1 MTTPSLS
8 NTRPIPSYAKLAI
21 ILGTL
26 SAFGPLSIDMYL
38 PALPT
43 IAAEFNTQTS
53 VVQQT
58 LAVFFIGLAVGQAF
72 YGPIADRMGRRAPLL
87 FGCTLYMIAC
97 IGCAFAPTIQSL
109 VLLRLAQA
117 LGGCA
122 GIVISRSI
130 VRDLFDQQESAR
142 MYSFLML
149 VMGLAPI
156 TAPLIGG
163 QLLLYLGWRAIF
175 VTLSLFG
182 LACVLLVTFVL
193 PESLPVERRAQSG
206 LGAVL
211 RNYGEILMNRSYMG
225 FAVASGLASSAMFA
239 YISGSS
245 FVFIELN
252 GVAPEHFGFIFGIN
266 AIGLVGAAQ
275 LNRWLLARY
284 EGVQVLRAA
293 LAVTAVSGILLVI
306 VAATGFGGFPAL
318 LIVLFCCIASTGLVG
333 PNATAAAMAPYAQR
347 AGSAAA
353 LLGAIQFVLGAAAGS
368 LVGLL
373 HNGTALPMTGVIAL
387 CGVGAFLMLQF
398 LALRT
403 QPQAVAGQ
411 RV

>member
-1 MTTPSLS
+1 M
-8 NTRPIPSYAKLAI
+8 LAI

-38 PALPT
+38 PALPA
-43 IAAEFNTQTS
+43 IAEDFGTQTA

-58 LAVFFIGLAVGQAF
+58 LSVFFIGLAVGQTI
-72 YGPIADRMGRRAPLL
+72 YGPIADRVGRRVPLL
-87 FGCTLYMIAC
+87 IGSTLYMLAC

-109 VLLRLAQA
+109 ILLRLAQA

-163 QLLLYLGWRAIF
+163 QLLLFFGWRSIF
-175 VTLSLFG
+175 VLLSGFG
-182 LACVLLVTFVL
+182 LLCVLLVTFVL
-193 PESLPVERRAQSG
+193 PETLPVERRLNSG
-206 LGAVL
+206 LGEVL
-211 RNYGEILMNRSYMG
+211 QNYWGILRNRSYMG
-225 FAVASGLASSAMFA
+225 FALASGLASAAMFA

-252 GVAPEHFGFIFGIN
+252 GIAPEHFGLLFGIN
-266 AIGLVGAAQ
+266 AVGLIGAAQ

-284 EGVQVLRAA
+284 QGLQILQAA
-293 LAVTAVSGILLVI
+293 LTFTAISGILLLI
-306 VAATGFGGFPAL
+306 VTATGIGGFPTML
-318 LIVLFCCIASTGLVG
+318 VVLFFCIASTGLVG
-333 PNATAAAMAPYAQR
+333 PNATAAAMEPYAKR

-353 LLGAIQFVLGAAAGS
+353 MLGATQFIFGAVAGT
-368 LVGLL
+368 LVTFF
-373 HNGTALPMTGVIAL
+373 HNGTAIPMVGVIAL
-387 CGVGAFLMLQF
+387 CTICAYLTLQF

-403 QPQAVAGQ
+403 TSKAATV
-411 RV
+411 

>member
-1 MTTPSLS
+1 MTTSTIS
-8 NTRPIPSYAKLAI
+8 TSRKTPSYAKLAI
-21 ILGTL
+21 ILGIL
-26 SAFGPLSIDMYL
+26 SAFAPLSIDMYL

-43 IAAEFNTQTS
+43 IAGDFNTQIS
-53 VVQQT
+53 VAQQT
-58 LAVFFIGLAVGQAF
+58 LAVFFIGLALGQAF
-72 YGPIADRMGRRAPLL
+72 YGPIADRVGRRRPLL
-87 FGCTLYMIAC
+87 FGCALYMVAC

-109 VLLRLAQA
+109 ILLRFAQA

-163 QLLLYLGWRAIF
+163 QLLLFFGWRAIF
-175 VTLSLFG
+175 VTLAGFG
-182 LACVLLVTFVL
+182 LLCFLLVTFIL
-193 PESLPVERRAQSG
+193 PESLPAERRMRDG

-211 RNYGEILMNRSYMG
+211 RSYGEILLNRNYMG
-225 FAVASGLASSAMFA
+225 FAVAGGLASSAMFA

-252 GVAPEHFGFIFGIN
+252 GVPPERFGLLFGTN
-266 AIGLVGAAQ
+266 AIGLIAAAQ
-275 LNRWLLARY
+275 FNRWLLGRY
-284 EGVQVLRAA
+284 QGIQILNAA
-293 LAVTAVSGILLVI
+293 LTFTALSGLLLVVI
-306 VAATGFGGFPAL
+306 TATGFGGFPAML
-318 LIVLFCCIASTGLVG
+318 VVLFCCIASTGLVG
-333 PNATAAAMAPYAQR
+333 PNATAAAMAPYPQR

-353 LLGAIQFVLGAAAGS
+353 LLGAIQFVLGAGAGS

-373 HNGTALPMTGVIAL
+373 HNGTALPMAGVIAL
-387 CGVGAFLMLQF
+387 CAVGSYLVLQL
-398 LALRT
+398 LAVRAL
-403 QPQAVAGQ
+403 PQAKPL
-411 RV
+411 

>member
-1 MTTPSLS
+1 MTTTSAA
-8 NTRPIPSYAKLAI
+8 NARPLPSYAKLAI

-26 SAFGPLSIDMYL
+26 SAFAPLSIDMYL

-43 IAAEFNTQTS
+43 IAADFNTQTS
-53 VVQQT
+53 VAQQT

-72 YGPIADRMGRRAPLL
+72 YGPIADRVGRRAPLL
-87 FGCTLYMIAC
+87 FGSALYMLAC

-109 VLLRLAQA
+109 ILLRLAQA

-163 QLLLYLGWRAIF
+163 QLLLFFGWRAIF
-175 VTLSLFG
+175 FTLSGFG
-182 LACVLLVTFVL
+182 LLCFLLVTFIL
-193 PESLPVERRAQSG
+193 PETLPVERRTQAG

-211 RNYGEILMNRSYMG
+211 NIYGEILMSRSYLG
-225 FAVASGLASSAMFA
+225 FAMAGGLASSAMFA
-239 YISGSS
+239 YISGSP

-252 GVAPEHFGFIFGIN
+252 GVAPEYFGLLFGTN
-266 AIGLVGAAQ
+266 AVGLIAAAQ
-275 LNRWLLARY
+275 FNRWLLTRY
-284 EGVQVLRAA
+284 DGVQILKAA
-293 LAVTAVSGILLVI
+293 LTVTAISGLLLV
-306 VAATGFGGFPAL
+306 ATTATGIGGFPMML
-318 LIVLFCCIASTGLVG
+318 VILFCCIASTGLVG
-333 PNATAAAMAPYAQR
+333 PNSTAAAMAPYAQR

-353 LLGAIQFVLGAAAGS
+353 LLGAIQFVLGAGAGS

-373 HNGTALPMTGVIAL
+373 HNGTALPMAGVIAL
-387 CGVGAFLMLQF
+387 CAVGAFLMLQL
-398 LALRT
+398 LALRAT
-403 QPQAVAGQ
+403 PRVASI
-411 RV
+411 

>member
-1 MTTPSLS
+1 MTTSSLS
-8 NTRPIPSYAKLAI
+8 GARPLTSYAKLAI

-26 SAFGPLSIDMYL
+26 SAFAPLSIDMYL

-43 IAAEFNTQTS
+43 IAADFGTETA

-72 YGPIADRMGRRAPLL
+72 YGPIADRAGRRAPLL
-87 FGCTLYMIAC
+87 FGCALYMVAC

-109 VLLRLAQA
+109 ILLRLAQA

-163 QLLLYLGWRAIF
+163 QLLLYFGWRAIF
-175 VTLSLFG
+175 ITLAAFG
-182 LACVLLVTFVL
+182 LLCFLLVSFVL
-193 PESLPVERRAQSG
+193 PETLPVERRTRAG
-206 LGAVL
+206 LGAAL
-211 RNYGEILMNRSYMG
+211 RSYAEILTNRGYLG
-225 FAVASGLASSAMFA
+225 YAIAGGLASSAMFA
-239 YISGSS
+239 YISGSP

-252 GVAPEHFGFIFGIN
+252 GVAPERFGLLFGTN
-266 AIGLVGAAQ
+266 AIGLIAAAQ
-275 LNRWLLARY
+275 VNRWLLTRY
-284 EGVQVLRAA
+284 DGVQILKTA
-293 LAVTAVSGILLVI
+293 LSFTALMGILLVI
-306 VAATGFGGFPAL
+306 VTATGIGGFPAL
-318 LIVLFCCIASTGLVG
+318 LVVLFFCIASTGLVG
-333 PNATAAAMAPYAQR
+333 PNATAAAMAPYPQR

-353 LLGAIQFVLGAAAGS
+353 LLGATQFVLGAAAGS

-373 HNGTALPMTGVIAL
+373 HNGTALPMATVIAL
-387 CGVGAFLMLQF
+387 CAVGAYLILRL
-398 LALRT
+398 LALRAAMPT
-403 QPQAVAGQ
+403 P
-411 RV
+411 RPT

>member
-1 MTTPSLS
+1 MTPLS
-8 NTRPIPSYAKLAI
+8 RLTSRPVPSYAKLAM

-26 SAFGPLSIDMYL
+26 SAFAPISIDMYL
-38 PALPT
+38 PALPS
-43 IAAEFNTQTS
+43 IAGDFDTQTS
-53 VVQQT
+53 VAQQT
-58 LAVFFIGLAVGQAF
+58 LAVFFIGLALGQAF
-72 YGPIADRMGRRAPLL
+72 YGPIADRIGRRPPLL
-87 FGCTLYMIAC
+87 FGCGLYMLAC
-97 IGCAFAPTIQSL
+97 IGCALAPTIQSL
-109 VLLRLAQA
+109 ILLRFVQA

-163 QLLLYLGWRAIF
+163 QLLLFFGWRAIF
-175 VTLSLFG
+175 ITLGGFG
-182 LACVLLVTFVL
+182 LLCFLLVILIL
-193 PESLPVERRAQSG
+193 PETLPSERRTSVG
-206 LGAVL
+206 LGAAL
-211 RNYGEILMNRSYMG
+211 RSYGEILTSRRYMG
-225 FAVASGLASSAMFA
+225 FAVAGGLASSAMFA

-252 GVAPEHFGFIFGIN
+252 GVAPERFGLLFGTN
-266 AIGLVGAAQ
+266 AIGLIAAAQ
-275 LNRWLLARY
+275 FNRWLLRRY
-284 EGVQVLRAA
+284 QGIQILNAA
-293 LAVTAVSGILLVI
+293 LAFTASSGLLLV
-306 VAATGFGGFPAL
+306 VVTATGFGGFPAM

-353 LLGAIQFVLGAAAGS
+353 LLGAIQFILGAGAGS

-373 HNGTALPMTGVIAL
+373 HNGTALPMAGVIAL
-387 CGVGAFLMLQF
+387 CAVSSYLILQL
-398 LALRT
+398 LAIREL
-403 QPQAVAGQ
+403 QPAHIA
-411 RV
+411 

>member
-1 MTTPSLS
+1 MTTSTLAAS
-8 NTRPIPSYAKLAI
+8 RPIPSFTKLAI

-26 SAFGPLSIDMYL
+26 SAFAPLSIDMYL
-38 PALPT
+38 PALPS
-43 IAAEFNTQTS
+43 IAADFNTQTS

-72 YGPIADRMGRRAPLL
+72 YGPIADRVGRRTPLL
-87 FGCTLYMIAC
+87 FGSALYMLAC

-109 VLLRLAQA
+109 ILLRLAQA

-130 VRDLFDQQESAR
+130 VRDLFDMQGSAR

-163 QLLLYLGWRAIF
+163 QLLLYFGWRAIF
-175 VTLSLFG
+175 ITLSGFG
-182 LACVLLVTFVL
+182 LLCFLLVTFVL
-193 PESLPVERRAQSG
+193 PETLPVERRNRAG
-206 LGAVL
+206 LGEAL
-211 RNYGEILMNRSYMG
+211 RAYGEILASRSYMG
-225 FAVASGLASSAMFA
+225 YAIASGLASSAMFA
-239 YISGSS
+239 YISGSP

-252 GVAPEHFGFIFGIN
+252 GVAPERFGLLFGTN

-275 LNRWLLARY
+275 LNRWLL
-284 EGVQVLRAA
+284 LRFSGLQILKVA
-293 LAVTAVSGILLVI
+293 LTFTALSGLLLLLVT
-306 VAATGFGGFPAL
+306 ATGFGGFPAIL
-318 LIVLFCCIASTGLVG
+318 VVLFFCIASTGLVG
-333 PNATAAAMAPYAQR
+333 PNATAAAMAPYAKR

-353 LLGAIQFVLGAAAGS
+353 LLGATQFVLGAGAGS

-373 HNGTALPMTGVIAL
+373 HNGTAIPMAFVIAL
-387 CGVGAFLMLQF
+387 CTVGAYLSLQF
-398 LALRT
+398 LAIRSAPT
-403 QPQAVAGQ
+403 PTTS
-411 RV
+411 

>member
-1 MTTPSLS
+1 MTTSS
-8 NTRPIPSYAKLAI
+8 VTSARPLPSYAKLAI

-26 SAFGPLSIDMYL
+26 SAFAPLSIDMYL

-43 IAAEFNTQTS
+43 IAADFNTQTS

-72 YGPIADRMGRRAPLL
+72 YGPIADRVGRRGPLL
-87 FGCTLYMIAC
+87 FGATLYMLAS

-109 VLLRLAQA
+109 ILLRLAQA

-130 VRDLFDQQESAR
+130 VRDLFDAHESAS

-163 QLLLYLGWRAIF
+163 QLLLYFGWRAIF
-175 VTLSLFG
+175 IALSGFG
-182 LACVLLVTFVL
+182 LLCVLLVTFIL
-193 PESLPVERRAQSG
+193 PETLPAERRVRSG
-206 LGAVL
+206 LGAAL
-211 RNYGEILMNRSYMG
+211 RSYGEILTNRQYMG
-225 FAVASGLASSAMFA
+225 YAIASGLASSAMFA
-239 YISGSS
+239 YISGSP

-252 GVAPEHFGFIFGIN
+252 GVAPERFGLLFGAN
-266 AIGLVGAAQ
+266 AVGLIAAAQ
-275 LNRWLLARY
+275 INRWLLNHY
-284 EGVQVLRAA
+284 HGGQILKAA
-293 LAVTAVSGILLVI
+293 LAFTASMGLLLLIVT
-306 VAATGFGGFPAL
+306 ATGFGGFPAML
-318 LIVLFCCIASTGLVG
+318 VVLFCCIASTGLVG

-353 LLGAIQFVLGAAAGS
+353 LLGASQFVLGAAAGS

-373 HNGTALPMTGVIAL
+373 HNGTAVPMAGVIAL
-387 CGVGAFLMLQF
+387 CAVGSYLILRL
-398 LALRT
+398 LALRPA
-403 QPQAVAGQ
+403 PQAVVG
-411 RV
+411 

>member
-1 MTTPSLS
+1 MTTPSIATS
-8 NTRPIPSYAKLAI
+8 RPIPSYAKLAI

-26 SAFGPLSIDMYL
+26 SAFAPLSIDMYL

-43 IAAEFNTQTS
+43 IASDFSTQTS

-58 LAVFFIGLAVGQAF
+58 LAVFFIGLAVGQTF
-72 YGPIADRMGRRAPLL
+72 YGPIADRVGRRPPLL
-87 FGCTLYMIAC
+87 FGSALYMLAC

-109 VLLRLAQA
+109 ILLRLAQA

-163 QLLLYLGWRAIF
+163 QLLLYFGWRAIF
-175 VTLSLFG
+175 VTLSGFG
-182 LACVLLVTFVL
+182 LLCVLLVALIL
-193 PESLPVERRAQSG
+193 PETLPAERRTRAG
-206 LGAVL
+206 LGAAL
-211 RNYGEILMNRSYMG
+211 RIYGEILTSRSYMG
-225 FAVASGLASSAMFA
+225 FAIAGGLAASAMFA
-239 YISGSS
+239 YISGSP

-252 GVAPEHFGFIFGIN
+252 GVAPERFGLLFGTN
-266 AIGLVGAAQ
+266 AIGLIAAAQ
-275 LNRWLLARY
+275 VNRWLLTRFQ
-284 EGVQVLRAA
+284 GVRILNAA
-293 LAVTAVSGILLVI
+293 LTFTALSGLLLLIVT
-306 VAATGFGGFPAL
+306 ATGFGGFPAM
-318 LIVLFCCIASTGLVG
+318 LIVLFFCIASTGLVG
-333 PNATAAAMAPYAQR
+333 PNATAAAMAPYAHR

-353 LLGAIQFVLGAAAGS
+353 LLGAIQFVLGAGAGS

-373 HNGTALPMTGVIAL
+373 HNGTALPMAGVIAL
-387 CGVGAFLMLQF
+387 CAVGSFLILQF
-398 LALRT
+398 LAVRPL
-403 QPQAVAGQ
+403 PQTTT
-411 RV
+411 R

>member
-1 MTTPSLS
+1 M
-8 NTRPIPSYAKLAI
+8 PSYAKLVI

-26 SAFGPLSIDMYL
+26 SAFAPLSIDMYL

-43 IAAEFNTQTS
+43 IAADFNTQTS

-72 YGPIADRMGRRAPLL
+72 YGPIADRVGRRPPLI
-87 FGCTLYMIAC
+87 FGSALYMLAC
-97 IGCAFAPTIQSL
+97 LGCAFAPTIQSL
-109 VLLRLAQA
+109 ILLRLAQA

-130 VRDLFDQQESAR
+130 VRDLFDQKESAR

-163 QLLLYLGWRAIF
+163 QVLLFFGWRAIF
-175 VTLSLFG
+175 VTLSGFG
-182 LACVLLVTFVL
+182 LLCILLVTFIL
-193 PESLPVERRAQSG
+193 PETLPVERRTRAG
-206 LGAVL
+206 LGAAL
-211 RNYGEILMNRSYMG
+211 KIYGEILTNRIYLG
-225 FAVASGLASSAMFA
+225 YAIAGGLASSAMFA

-252 GVAPEHFGFIFGIN
+252 GVPPQYFGLLFGMN
-266 AIGLVGAAQ
+266 AVGLIAAAQ
-275 LNRWLLARY
+275 VNRWLLTRY
-284 EGVQVLRAA
+284 EGVQILKAA
-293 LAVTAVSGILLVI
+293 LTFTALSGLLLV
-306 VAATGFGGFPAL
+306 VTTATGIGGFPVM
-318 LIVLFCCIASTGLVG
+318 LIILFCCIASTGLVG
-333 PNATAAAMAPYAQR
+333 PNATAAAMNPYPQR

-353 LLGAIQFVLGAAAGS
+353 LLGAIQFVLGAGAGS

-373 HNGTALPMTGVIAL
+373 HNGTALPMAGVIAL
-387 CGVGAFLMLQF
+387 CAVGAFLMLQY
-398 LALRT
+398 LALRAT
-403 QPQAVAGQ
+403 PNVASA
-411 RV
+411 